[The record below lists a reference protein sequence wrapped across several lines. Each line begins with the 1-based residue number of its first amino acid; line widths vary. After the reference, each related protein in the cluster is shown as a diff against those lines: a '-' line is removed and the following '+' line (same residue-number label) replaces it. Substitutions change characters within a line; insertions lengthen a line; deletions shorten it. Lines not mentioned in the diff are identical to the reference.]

1 MENVMGEPITV
12 DDVIPPL
19 VETFG
24 KMYGKDMEEMDPG
37 REGEIGELIMELEE
51 EAVEMG
57 EWVGEPLVTTAT
69 DVAFTLL
76 A

>member
-1 MENVMGEPITV
+1 MEDVLGEPITV

-24 KMYGKDMEEMDPG
+24 KMYGKDMEEMDLD
-37 REGEIGELIMELEE
+37 REGEIGELIRELEE
-51 EAVEMG
+51 EAVDMG
-57 EWVGEPLVTTAT
+57 DWIKEPLFTAT